1 MFTFFYVVKTL
12 LLPPTL
18 LLALLIGVYI
28 LLLRQGPKLRWPRRL
43 LLSAILFYYLL
54 SITPTADLISAPLE
68 TRYMPIIS
76 TEKIKGV
83 KAIVV
88 LGGGVEPAGRLWP
101 IDQVERPTAF
111 RLLETVCLYRSM
123 DNPYIIISTGKAK
136 PFLQDYT
143 ECEIMAEF
151 LKLTGIP
158 NEMIIQENRSRNTYE
173 NGKYTV
179 ALLKE
184 NGLGDDFILVTSSMH
199 MPRAMGVFKKLGVNP
214 IPAPTDFRSSSGS
227 YTILSFFPDVSNI
240 ARFTSAIYEYLGII
254 WYRINGYI

>member
-28 LLLRQGPKLRWPRRL
+28 LLLRHGTKARWPRRL
-43 LLSAILFYYLL
+43 LLFAILFYYLL

-68 TRYMPIIS
+68 TKYMPIMS

-88 LGGGVEPAGRLWP
+88 LGGGVRPEGKLWP
-101 IDQVERPTAF
+101 IDQIERPTAF
-111 RLLETVCLYRSM
+111 RLLETVRLYRSM
-123 DNPYIIISTGKAK
+123 DNPYIIISTGKAR

-143 ECEIMAEF
+143 ECKIMAEF
-151 LKLTGIP
+151 LKLTGVP
-158 NEMIIQENRSRNTYE
+158 NELIIQENRSRNTYE

-184 NGLGDDFILVTSSMH
+184 KGLGDDFILVTSSIH
-199 MPRAMGVFKKLGVNP
+199 MPRATAVFLKLGVNP
-214 IPAPTDFRSSSGS
+214 IPAPTDFKSSSGN
-227 YTILSFFPDVSNI
+227 YTILSFFPDAGNI
-240 ARFTSAIYEYLGII
+240 GRCTPAIYEYLGII
-254 WYRINGYI
+254 WYRIKGYI